1 MASALVDSAHAV
13 AEIRDRDTLSEV
25 AILWDCATEDFLS
38 RAVPWRTFRWRAGQ
52 QHYSGTYWA
61 ATNRDHVIYE
71 SRLELARLLLADY
84 DTAVLQVIAQPFL
97 LRARV
102 NRRVRRH
109 IPDFLLFTDGVPI
122 VVDVKPAERLAV
134 EKVRFTLDWTRTLVE
149 SLGWRYE
156 VWSGCSEISLH
167 NVRFLAGFRNP
178 DRFDPE
184 LMKEIHRQ
192 SISDRTLGEVLDRDL
207 GEPRWRVRAAVLHL
221 VWCQALEVD
230 VSVPLSKAS
239 PLVKGKCYVR

>member
-1 MASALVDSAHAV
+1 MAGLLVDSAHAV

-25 AILWDCATEDFLS
+25 AILWDCATTDFLS
-38 RAVPWRTFRWRAGQ
+38 RAVSWRTFRWRAGQ
-52 QHYSGTYWA
+52 RHYSGTYWA

-102 NRRVRRH
+102 NRRLGRH
-109 IPDFLLFTDGVPI
+109 IPDYLLFTDTVPI
-122 VVDVKPAERLAV
+122 VVDVKPVDRLEL
-134 EKVRFTLDWTRTLVE
+134 EKIRFTLEWTRTLVE

-167 NVRFLAGFRNP
+167 NVRFLAGFRNAE
-178 DRFDPE
+178 RFDPE
-184 LMKEIHRQ
+184 LVKEIHAQ
-192 SISDRTLGEVLDRDL
+192 AISDTTLGQVLDRDL
-207 GEPRWRVRAAVLHL
+207 GEPPWRVRAAVLHL
-221 VWCQALEVD
+221 LWRQALEVD
-230 VSVPLSKAS
+230 VSTPLSKAS
-239 PLVKGKCYVR
+239 PLVKGKCHVR